1 MSDVDRS
8 VFCTQC
14 VHHSRQHVRDEWETT
29 TAEMIGVSYNVADA
43 MTNIELQGQG
53 PMDISTAWPAR
64 VMLLYGSH
72 SETIDDWIKEKDPF
86 GAEGADKGMTR
97 KMVTDM

>member
-1 MSDVDRS
+1 MSNVDRS

-14 VHHSRQHVRDEWETT
+14 VHHSRQRVRQEWETR
-29 TAEMIGVSYNVADA
+29 TAEMIGVAYNVADA
-43 MTNIELQGQG
+43 MTNIESQGLG
-53 PMDISTAWPAR
+53 PADISTAWPAR

-72 SETIDDWIKEKDPF
+72 ESTIDEWIKKKNPF
-86 GAEGADKGMTR
+86 GDGDQAGMTR

>member
-53 PMDISTAWPAR
+53 PMDISSAWPAR

-72 SETIDDWIKEKDPF
+72 SETMMN
-86 GAEGADKGMTR
+86 GSR
-97 KMVTDM
+97 KRIPLELKALPKV